1 MRFCDCPDS
10 IPFQGRPGERGPKG
24 QPGDQGTPVSIRLAL
39 SLYVT
44 TDNFMI
50 FFMNACYL
58 ILLLANNNIIL
69 QIFVGRPWYLW
80 TTRTAWTAWTKSKS
94 LTSVIHQEIEIA
106 E

>member
-39 SLYVT
+39 SPYVT

-50 FFMNACYL
+50 FFMNAC
-58 ILLLANNNIIL
+58 
-69 QIFVGRPWYLW
+69 
-80 TTRTAWTAWTKSKS
+80 
-94 LTSVIHQEIEIA
+94 
-106 E
+106 